1 MLRRGTV
8 INRSVTSSKDHKL
21 KNAKKRRKIY
31 NSSLLNFG
39 AISTATINRMYEQYS
54 HGLSRDDLNTER
66 EPANKWEGSSLPG
79 ELSSLV

>member
-1 MLRRGTV
+1 MQ
-8 INRSVTSSKDHKL
+8 
-21 KNAKKRRKIY
+21 KKRRKIY

-66 EPANKWEGSSLPG
+66 KPATKWEGSNPSGRTLQLSLKKVTSVP
-79 ELSSLV
+79 